1 MTPELIAILAVGI
14 GLAGLMWQSLR
25 RMEARLEVRIDGVK
39 GDLNETKRELGVRID
54 GLTEEMREVRDR
66 LSRLEGKMDFL
77 YDYIVRTHRPPNS
90 RPHPSRNERNR
101 APCALTGR
109 LRS

>member
-77 YDYIVRTHRPPNS
+77 YDYIVR
-90 RPHPSRNERNR
+90 RNDP
-101 APCALTGR
+101 APAAE
-109 LRS
+109 